1 MSTLTNKF
9 TANLSKALLVSACS
23 LGLSITA
30 NAAPATTTSTA
41 TMTKTKPV
49 FLGDGGDY
57 PFSSAVRVGD
67 TLYMSGQIG
76 FKDGKLVEGGIKA
89 ETKQTLDNINEVLLQ
104 YGYQKSDVVKCMAML
119 TDMNDFNDFNEV
131 YKTELAKPYP
141 VRSAFG
147 VKDLAAG
154 ASVEVECMAAK

>member
-1 MSTLTNKF
+1 MSTLTNKL
-9 TANLSKALLVSACS
+9 TANLSKALLVGACS
-23 LGLSITA
+23 LGLAITA

-76 FKDGKLVEGGIKA
+76 FKDGKLVEGGIQA
-89 ETKQTLDNINEVLLQ
+89 ETKQVLDNINEVLLQ
-104 YGYQKSDVVKCMAML
+104 YGYQKSDIVKCMAML
-119 TDMNDFNDFNEV
+119 TDMNDFNAFNEV

>member
-1 MSTLTNKF
+1 MSKLTNRF
-9 TANLSKALLVSACS
+9 VSHLSKAFFVGACS
-23 LGLSITA
+23 FGLAISA
-30 NAAPATTTSTA
+30 NAAPAATTNAA
-41 TMTKTKPV
+41 TMTKSKPV

-89 ETKQTLDNINEVLLQ
+89 EAAQTLDNINDVLLQ
-104 YGYQKSDVVKCMAML
+104 YGYQKTDLIKCMAML
-119 TDMNDFNDFNEV
+119 TDMNDFNAFNEV
-131 YKTELAKPYP
+131 YKAKLAKPYP

>member
-9 TANLSKALLVSACS
+9 TANLSKALLVGACS
-23 LGLSITA
+23 LGLAITA
-30 NAAPATTTSTA
+30 NAAPATATSTA

-89 ETKQTLDNINEVLLQ
+89 ETKQVLDNINEVLLQ

-119 TDMNDFNDFNEV
+119 TDMNDFNAFNEV